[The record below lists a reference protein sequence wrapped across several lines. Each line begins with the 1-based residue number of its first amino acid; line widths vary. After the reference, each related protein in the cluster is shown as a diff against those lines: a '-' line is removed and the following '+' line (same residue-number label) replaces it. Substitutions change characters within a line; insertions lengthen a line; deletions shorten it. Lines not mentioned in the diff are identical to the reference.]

1 MKDSK
6 HEDFREPLHK
16 LSRAVYSRKGEN
28 GKVAVIA
35 GSKDY
40 TGAPALSAKAA
51 LRTGSDLVKILV
63 PEQIRGT
70 VAGYSENFIVESY
83 EADYF
88 NDGALSQAFEL
99 AEWADAVVIGP
110 GLGKPDKEAI
120 KEFVSETRTPLVI
133 DADAIEPAVEADIS
147 RAILTPH
154 KQELKSVPDDIVDG
168 ETVVVRTGA
177 EDKVFTKEEVY
188 TGVLGSSAM
197 TVGGTGDVLTGIIA
211 SLLSQRHCGFTFSEA
226 ARLGV
231 WINGKV
237 GEKAAEEYWIG
248 ALATDMVEEIPLV
261 LRDQD

>member
-1 MKDSK
+1 MSDSK
-6 HEDFREPLHK
+6 HEDFREPLDK
-16 LSRAVYSRKGEN
+16 LARAVHSHKGEN

-63 PEQIRGT
+63 PNQIRDT

-83 EADYF
+83 ASDYF
-88 NDGALSQAFEL
+88 DSEALLQAFEL

-110 GLGKPDKEAI
+110 GLGKADEEAV

-133 DADAIEPAVEADIS
+133 DADAIEPAVEADVS
-147 RAILTPH
+147 GAIFTPH
-154 KQELKSVPDDIVDG
+154 KKELKPIPGDIVDS

-177 EDKVFTKEEVY
+177 EDKVFTQEETY

-211 SLLSQRHCGFTFSEA
+211 SLLSQKYCNFTFSEA

-231 WINGKV
+231 WLNGKA

-248 ALATDMVEEIPLV
+248 ALATDMIEEIPGL
-261 LRDQD
+261 LRG